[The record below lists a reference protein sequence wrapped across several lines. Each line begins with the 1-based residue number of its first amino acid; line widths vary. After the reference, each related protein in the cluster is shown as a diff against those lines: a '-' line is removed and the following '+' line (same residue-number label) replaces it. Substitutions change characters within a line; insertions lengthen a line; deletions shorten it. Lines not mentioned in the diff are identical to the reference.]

1 MMKVT
6 AHARLQSIDLCN
18 IAAAGIFAAHV
29 KIRGEQNA
37 VPYFSVINKCL
48 LVDMRKMRVTTDEV
62 LFIKTN

>member
-18 IAAAGIFAAHV
+18 IAAAGIFAAHG

-48 LVDMRKMRVTTDEV
+48 LVDM
-62 LFIKTN
+62 